1 MRLTANRRVRSRSI
15 DDALLPLVN
24 VVFLLMIFFL
34 SAGRFGIKPETGAPQ
49 TSRIETRTAA
59 QVLELRGSAQLLF
72 GDELFADAEL
82 AGRALLWR
90 GQPLDLKAPGQ
101 VPADRVLRLLA
112 VLRAAGVND
121 VRLLTIKGGG

>member
-1 MRLTANRRVRSRSI
+1 MRLSAGKRVRSRSI

-24 VVFLLMIFFL
+24 VVFLPMIFFL
-34 SAGRFGIKPETGAPQ
+34 SAGRLGIKPEASAPEAK
-49 TSRIETRTAA
+49 RIESRAAA
-59 QVLELRGSAQLLF
+59 QVLELRGSAQLVF
-72 GDELFADAEL
+72 GDELVADAEL
-82 AGRALLWR
+82 PGRALLWR